1 MSDAGEEPVSVRILD
16 KEYLIACPPAERA
29 DLQRAATLLNARLRE
44 TRESGK
50 AIGTE
55 RLLMMAALNMAND
68 LAKLQAREERVTAEF
83 GSRVKAMRERV
94 ERALVQGQ
102 QLEL

>member
-1 MSDAGEEPVSVRILD
+1 MSEAGSDPVSVRILD
-16 KEYLIACPPAERA
+16 KEYLINCPPEEKA
-29 DLQRAATLLNARLRE
+29 DLQRAATLLNTRLRE
-44 TRESGK
+44 TRDSGK
-50 AIGTE
+50 IIGTE

-68 LAKLQAREERVTAEF
+68 LAKLQAREERTTADF
-83 GSRVKAMRERV
+83 GTRVKAMRERV

>member
-1 MSDAGEEPVSVRILD
+1 MTDAGDAPISIRILD
-16 KEYLIACPPAERA
+16 KEYLIACPPGERA
-29 DLQRAATLLNARLRE
+29 DLQRAATLLNERLRE
-44 TRESGK
+44 TRDAGK
-50 AIGTE
+50 TIGTE

-68 LAKLQAREERVTAEF
+68 LAKLQAREARVSSEF

>member
-1 MSDAGEEPVSVRILD
+1 MNQGGDDPISIRILD
-16 KEYLIACPPAERA
+16 KEYLIACPPNERA
-29 DLQRAATLLNARLRE
+29 DLQRAATLLNERLRA
-44 TRESGK
+44 TREAGK
-50 AIGTE
+50 TMGTE

-68 LAKLQAREERVTAEF
+68 LAKLQAREERTSAEF

>member
-1 MSDAGEEPVSVRILD
+1 MSEADAPVSIRILD
-16 KEYLIACPPAERA
+16 KEYLIACPPQERA
-29 DLQRAATLLNARLRE
+29 DLERAALLLNGRLRE
-44 TRESGK
+44 ARGGGK

-55 RLLMMAALNMAND
+55 RMLVMAALNMAND
-68 LAKLQAREERVTAEF
+68 LAKLQAREERASAEF

>member
-1 MSDAGEEPVSVRILD
+1 MSEAGDDPVSIRILE

-29 DLQRAATLLNARLRE
+29 DLQRAALLLNARLRE
-44 TRESGK
+44 TREGGK
-50 AIGTE
+50 GMGTE
-55 RLLMMAALNMAND
+55 RMLVMAALNMAND
-68 LAKLQAREERVTAEF
+68 LAKLQVREERVSAEF

>member
-1 MSDAGEEPVSVRILD
+1 MSGNSDDPVSIRILD
-16 KEYLIACPPAERA
+16 KEYLIACPPNERA
-29 DLQRAATLLNARLRE
+29 DLQRAAALLNERLGQIRE
-44 TRESGK
+44 KGK
-50 AIGTE
+50 TIGTD

-68 LAKLQAREERVTAEF
+68 LSRLQTRADRAAADF
-83 GSRVKAMRERV
+83 GSRVKGMRERV

>member
-1 MSDAGEEPVSVRILD
+1 MSEAGSDPVSVRILE
-16 KEYLIACPPAERA
+16 KEYLINCPPEERA

-50 AIGTE
+50 TIGTE
-55 RLLMMAALNMAND
+55 RLLMMAALNMANE
-68 LAKLQAREERVTAEF
+68 LSKLQAREERASAEF

>member
-1 MSDAGEEPVSVRILD
+1 MSEAGEAPVSIRILD
-16 KEYLIACPPAERA
+16 KEYLIACPPQERA
-29 DLQRAATLLNARLRE
+29 DLERAAVLLNGRLRE
-44 TRESGK
+44 ARDAGK
-50 AIGTE
+50 SIGTE
-55 RLLMMAALNMAND
+55 RMLVMAALNIAND
-68 LAKLQAREERVTAEF
+68 LAKLQAREERASAEF

>member
-1 MSDAGEEPVSVRILD
+1 MSDAGEAPITIRILD
-16 KEYLIACPPAERA
+16 KEYLIACPPGERA
-29 DLQRAATLLNARLRE
+29 DLQQAATLLNERLRE
-44 TRESGK
+44 TRETGK
-50 AIGTE
+50 IIGTE

-68 LAKLQAREERVTAEF
+68 LAKLQAREARMTSEF
-83 GSRVKAMRERV
+83 GSRVKSMRERV